1 MKASTRWVF
10 GATLTM
16 AGVLG
21 IGRFAYTPLLP
32 EMSEAFGWS
41 FAQAGDVA
49 SANFLGYLT
58 GALLAPRIAQ
68 SRYVRLLL
76 AFGLMASVGTTYLG
90 AEVSGYGAWLMIRFV
105 GGIASA
111 VCLVVLTAHLLELLA
126 REGAS
131 HLGNIHFAGVG
142 LGILLCMAS
151 ILLGGDVAAQWARQG
166 GLAAAV
172 VAIAWF
178 ALSDGPWQP
187 LGANTANSEAS
198 GVERRRLWPYV
209 IGYGF
214 FGFGYVVSATFIVAM
229 ADALPAFSD
238 PKLVWVIVGGA
249 TVPSVYLW
257 QWLAHK
263 YGLPLILLV
272 SYLTLSI
279 GSYFAGAADDLA
291 TLVIAAVLLGGTFG
305 GITALGLSMGRM
317 IAPNQTAFAVSRMTA
332 AFSLGQLL
340 GPAVAGRM
348 ADLAGGFFW
357 PSVLC
362 AALLCLSAA
371 LVIKSGWR
379 QSRTE

>member
-1 MKASTRWVF
+1 MKASTRWVV

-41 FAQAGDVA
+41 FAQSGDVA

-58 GALLAPRIAQ
+58 GALIAPRVAQ
-68 SRYVRLLL
+68 SRSVRLLI
-76 AFGLMASVGTTYLG
+76 AASLMVSVGTTYLG
-90 AEVSGYGAWLMIRFV
+90 AEVSAYAAWLLIRFL
-105 GGIASA
+105 GGVASA
-111 VCLVVLTAHLLELLA
+111 VCLVVLTAYLLELLA
-126 REGAS
+126 REGAA

-142 LGILLCMAS
+142 LGILLCMGS
-151 ILLGGDVAAQWARQG
+151 IALGGDIATQWARQG

-172 VAIAWF
+172 IAIAWF

-187 LGANTANSEAS
+187 LRANAATAEVS
-198 GVERRRLWPYV
+198 GEERRRLWPFV

-229 ADALPAFSD
+229 ADALPAFSN

-263 YGLPLILLV
+263 YGLSLILLA
-272 SYLTLSI
+272 SYLTLGI
-279 GSYFAGAADDLA
+279 GSYLAGAASELIM
-291 TLVIAAVLLGGTFG
+291 LVTAAVLLGGTFG
-305 GITALGLSMGRM
+305 GITALGLSAGRM

-348 ADLAGGFFW
+348 ADLTGGFFW

-362 AALLCLSAA
+362 TALLCLSAA
-371 LVIKSGWR
+371 LVVKSGWR
-379 QSRTE
+379 RSPPA